1 MPCRRASGT
10 ARGLLN
16 RIEDLRYSGNPEHK
30 RNPGDF
36 GLTPPSG
43 PRPGKT
49 LCDQVEIYSRAE
61 ALALLKAGV
70 RRGISAQERDDHCT
84 KFDIPADGYGR
95 ASVTSRQWDNESSMT
110 VRLDLRPD
118 VEANLAAQARARGV
132 PLEVYLQ
139 RVIEDLA
146 RSAEVPP
153 ASLQD
158 LEATLDALA
167 EMGRDL
173 PHLPSSAFSRENIY
187 RDHD

>member
-1 MPCRRASGT
+1 MS
-10 ARGLLN
+10 
-16 RIEDLRYSGNPEHK
+16 
-30 RNPGDF
+30 
-36 GLTPPSG
+36 
-43 PRPGKT
+43 
-49 LCDQVEIYSRAE
+49 
-61 ALALLKAGV
+61 
-70 RRGISAQERDDHCT
+70 
-84 KFDIPADGYGR
+84 
-95 ASVTSRQWDNESSMT
+95 
-110 VRLDLRPD
+110 VRLDLKPD

-146 RSAEVPP
+146 RSNEFPP

-173 PHLPSSAFSRENIY
+173 PHLPSSAFNRESIY